1 MQLVVVGHDALASA
15 LWVAP
20 DGCPGSFRVQA
31 ESSQRRPKVLAD
43 LALGRMRAKL
53 PDLALAPERPG
64 DHHAPR
70 SRNGGS

>member
-1 MQLVVVGHDALASA
+1 
-15 LWVAP
+15 
-20 DGCPGSFRVQA
+20 
-31 ESSQRRPKVLAD
+31 VLAD